1 MPLRQL
7 CLTIGTI
14 ILVSLQNGMCIFVNF
29 SCMKIFFQ
37 SILIVYS
44 ECPLIYRMID
54 ENHSY
59 CAKKISVRSLAPTND
74 EIKIILE
81 MHNQERFD
89 VDAKDM
95 QKMVINQ

>member
-1 MPLRQL
+1 
-7 CLTIGTI
+7 
-14 ILVSLQNGMCIFVNF
+14 
-29 SCMKIFFQ
+29 
-37 SILIVYS
+37 
-44 ECPLIYRMID
+44 MID